1 MMNPFCSATVP
12 KIELNPL
19 QVPQVRPRVPPES
32 DVAVRVRPARP
43 GVRESRREPIRRQG
57 NLESTRSQGARTT
70 IIFSAKSLQENVFTY
85 KAAFK
90 WS

>member
-32 DVAVRVRPARP
+32 AVAVRVRPARP
-43 GVRESRREPIRRQG
+43 GVRESNREPIRRQG

-70 IIFSAKSLQENVFTY
+70 IIFFCKKSSRKCLYLQSSF
-85 KAAFK
+85 
-90 WS
+90 